1 MIISILKVKSNF
13 LAIRDFTKCFSGTTI
28 NQIVN
33 NILNNCLVFSMYH
46 FRLCKKCLHNF
57 CLIRKWMPLEI
68 VDKNVFKIITF
79 LNNLLLTCRFSDHNL
94 VFCLLYMIREI
105 RVLCLNMVRESFN

>member
-33 NILNNCLVFSMYH
+33 KILNNCLVFSMYH
-46 FRLCKKCLHNF
+46 FRLRKKCY
-57 CLIRKWMPLEI
+57 
-68 VDKNVFKIITF
+68 ITF
-79 LNNLLLTCRFSDHNL
+79 A
-94 VFCLLYMIREI
+94 
-105 RVLCLNMVRESFN
+105 